1 MGLSV
6 NFFIFR
12 KPKQEEIQKKS
23 ITASSTNLIRKIV
36 NPKITDFW
44 ATRNKFL
51 ELLNNNNF
59 YVNLAFRIRQSFLS
73 NDYTVSATT
82 KQAQQFIN
90 QNLLNIK
97 ELVYYLERDGFA
109 IYDLKTSTFIDIFNK
124 KIKNIERL
132 DNGFF
137 NIELDYKEKLNN
149 VYVFSYTLVGRLL
162 QNQFDY
168 TDLHNCVPLF
178 ERLEQLESILVI
190 ITEILGH
197 PIQTFRLT
205 ESDRDNLIEVLEN
218 GKYKLGDVLLL
229 DKDSNYEIKSIKVEN
244 VQILLDQKLEI
255 LKLLSATI
263 GLPIYLLGYP
273 ELMSNRA
280 TATEM
285 LEQIRV
291 STNQEVYS
299 IKNNL
304 KDFYYWLL
312 KNNNIIIDYNDLKIN
327 YRVETKYLIEE
338 KMNIL
343 FKLYELGAISLE
355 TFLSHINSIDLNVDQ
370 EIKKI
375 GESL

>member
-44 ATRNKFL
+44 ATRSKFL

-197 PIQTFRLT
+197 PIQIFRLT

>member
-1 MGLSV
+1 MGLYM

-36 NPKITDFW
+36 SPKITDFW

-59 YVNLAFRIRQSFLS
+59 YANLAFRIRQSFLS

-82 KQAQQFIN
+82 NQAQQFIN

-178 ERLEQLESILVI
+178 ERLERLESILAI

-197 PIQTFRLT
+197 PIQIFRLT

-218 GKYKLGDVLLL
+218 GQYKLGDVLLL
-229 DKDSNYEIKSIKVEN
+229 EKDSNYEIKSIKVEN

-312 KNNNIIIDYNDLKIN
+312 KNNSIIIDYNDLKIN

-355 TFLSHINSIDLNVDQ
+355 TFLFHINSIDINVEQ